1 MSVFDILSTELLT
14 KTKSAIKKAEIKN
27 EGNVYMNQKSSKKRS
42 MYRQTKR
49 FLAGFLA
56 VLLTVCMLPVD
67 LFGASDIVYATEE
80 SETAVL
86 QEEKGEAAVTD
97 DQDAEEGGEVVP
109 EIETGTTEPDSA
121 EADLAETDVEEDEGI
136 ETDVEETNALSD
148 EETDVVELSDTEVP
162 ETDESTELMEIV
174 IDEIKKEVRA
184 EGDEQQGTVHKL
196 DGAVL
201 TKKDHSATVALDD
214 YFTLVCNSGKKI
226 KINTA
231 SSQNA
236 NVPDFDTSTYV
247 IGITAGGL
255 GQNST
260 TPFVGIDNDTNVYGP
275 SVAFKSASKKTKVV
289 VKFSPKADGK
299 YIQAATATAKLKDI
313 TYSIDGVEG
322 TATKTYGA
330 VYTETFTLVGEA
342 NTNYYVGFD
351 GTGGVIMS
359 IEVTELPD
367 LPAVNLSTSTVKL
380 SMNDVDGWNADDSS
394 TWKAPYTGSKVTP
407 AANITV
413 GDNAVAA
420 NNYKLLY
427 ARKTGDAEPAEAD
440 YKEASSA
447 DVDLSSLG
455 TIYVKA
461 VATAGNIDYEGET
474 TPVTFEIVK
483 GIAPTVDTRTYVAD
497 ISKATDEEK
506 NNDSISQ
513 TIDLNDVFTFE
524 SKYGLVTFKNARV
537 EDGAAANNVLAATPD
552 VQLSD
557 SSLSFNTKA
566 NAPANEQ
573 VKATIKVDAE
583 FENYET
589 ATLALE
595 ITLAEKKTVTIEGI
609 TIEKTYDG
617 TAVEPSVTNLT
628 IKEGTQEITDETLKS
643 SLVYTYA
650 AKDGEALD
658 EAPKDAGAYTLT
670 VSVPLDNASY
680 TGESDAIAFTI
691 EKAALKITAKDRKW
705 VIGYAAPAAK
715 APGGGEDN
723 PWYKAE
729 GLAEGETLKL
739 LEAEAS
745 FTYQT
750 GETPVTDWTAI
761 KETDIITIVPA
772 LEREGGFN
780 NYEVTAVNGK
790 LTVEKEPELKE
801 NEKELNLTKNWHIGT
816 LNGAS
821 ALLYNG
827 NGSEN
832 DPNKDTQSDGYFTV
846 KGDVKTAG
854 ENNAYPLVIWG
865 NYENA
870 IKVNSKTDIQFTAP
884 EGSALEF
891 IAHIQN
897 NKAGAINVD
906 GANAVSITLNG
917 QPTGAEG
924 VTVTKLGD
932 GTIVPPYKDTAPTN
946 NSAVYKV
953 TMTLTGTTDNKHILK
968 NGSGEHQLYYIKV
981 TEPGADQEYTV
992 TFKNGADTFKT
1003 ETVTAGQSLS
1013 LADIKPTEQ
1022 AGKVF
1027 KGWAAKADAAA
1038 ADVITSITPTA
1049 DTTLYAVWV
1058 NVYTVTLKNGDS
1070 VVGTPATVEE
1080 GEPYDLPKLGDTET
1094 DYFLGWKNA
1103 DAGDTNLYKVN
1114 IIPTKD
1120 TTLVAYFVSKETSK
1134 FYIVTVDFGY
1144 KENET
1149 DPENKKETFRKLY
1162 TEDGEEVTVALSELG
1177 TPERD
1182 GYTFN
1187 KWMAGD
1193 AEVPADGLKIKADV
1207 TITATWTKNASVA
1220 EKYTVAFTDK
1230 AGNQVPTTDVLD
1242 KAGNKVTLAEVEKD
1256 TIIILPDTTEKKEG
1270 CIWSWATADNKTY
1283 KAGDEYTVTQNV
1295 TFTGDWTEN
1304 GGDIPTPPTVKT
1316 IKLEDCAIAV
1326 PSIIADAKKNPKNES
1341 KTSVVYYADK
1351 DQDGN
1356 PVNPVRFAEGLDF
1369 TVEYSLKADNV
1380 YRATIKGAGRTV
1392 DQYEIDP
1399 ASTIV
1404 KEYKVFDK
1412 KDKSVID
1419 LNKAKITLDSSA
1431 KTAIYTGY
1439 GITPAVTSVKVGK
1452 IEIPSTKYKVSYKS
1466 NVNAG
1471 KASVII
1477 SADSDAEYKEGEN
1490 FVIGSKTMTFT
1501 IKKAAINKANQ
1512 ITVTAKDKDGK
1523 DIKGN
1528 TYEYR
1533 GTETIEAQELTVVSA
1548 GGRTLKEDVDYTV
1561 TYKNNRKAGKASI
1574 VLKGIGNN
1582 VSGSLTIPFT
1592 INPLVVDPEND
1603 KFAPYYG
1610 FEYTPN
1616 GAKAQYI
1623 VLGRYKNGELVDTI
1637 MLEEGVDF
1645 KGSYKYA
1652 SKNKEAGSTVTFSG
1666 KGINAFKGGFKENDY
1681 TIKPSSFDGGT
1692 YLASAIT
1699 VDVTKADLEG
1709 AALQKALEKAV
1720 VLNDYFGTKLKVK
1733 KDYVI
1738 EPKVVEGRDAVI
1750 IRPSDATKANYIE
1763 ENPSLG
1769 YYYNKSK
1776 NIAKLKDVSFA
1787 KNYTLYYDGRN
1798 PVELGAKEIS
1808 EIGGYKFV
1816 LGKDVEIVEGSYK
1829 NNYKAGNAS
1838 VTIRGIN
1845 GSGYYGTKVLKFKIV
1860 EK

>member
-121 EADLAETDVEEDEGI
+121 EADLAETDVEEVGDTENNTTEMDNKTVEKLDEV
-136 ETDVEETNALSD
+136 ETDVTDTVETTDIVADEKSEVENDVSIEGDTENKESTINISDLAAVTAHTGALGNSIFNVSSDGMAIAGSNKTATDNTKFTMCLKTGGTGSTSKRYISFTPAEGGVFSVYAITGSKGKVRALKLSD
-148 EETDVVELSDTEVP
+148 SSNNEV
-162 ETDESTELMEIV
+162 
-174 IDEIKKEVRA
+174 
-184 EGDEQQGTVHKL
+184 
-196 DGAVL
+196 
-201 TKKDHSATVALDD
+201 
-214 YFTLVCNSGKKI
+214 
-226 KINTA
+226 A
-231 SSQNA
+231 S
-236 NVPDFDTSTYV
+236 FDTNDDLQKFQANIRAGVTYYLYSADSGISIYY
-247 IGITAGGL
+247 IG
-255 GQNST
+255 
-260 TPFVGIDNDTNVYGP
+260 
-275 SVAFKSASKKTKVV
+275 VA
-289 VKFSPKADGK
+289 
-299 YIQAATATAKLKDI
+299 Y
-313 TYSIDGVEG
+313 
-322 TATKTYGA
+322 
-330 VYTETFTLVGEA
+330 
-342 NTNYYVGFD
+342 D
-351 GTGGVIMS
+351 GT
-359 IEVTELPD
+359 
-367 LPAVNLSTSTVKL
+367 LPAEKTNFSTATVKL

-413 GDNAVAA
+413 GDNVVAA

-447 DVDLSSLG
+447 DVDLSSRG

-483 GIAPTVDTRTYVAD
+483 GIAPTVDTKTYVAD

-552 VQLSD
+552 LQLSD

-566 NAPANEQ
+566 NASADEQ

-854 ENNAYPLVIWG
+854 ENNAYPLVTWG

-953 TMTLTGTTDNKHILK
+953 TMTLTSTTDNKHILK

-981 TEPGADQEYTV
+981 TEPDADQEYTV

-1270 CIWSWATADNKTY
+1270 YIWSWATADNKTY
-1283 KAGDEYTVTQNV
+1283 KAGDEYTVKQNV

-1304 GGDIPTPPTVKT
+1304 EGDIPTPPTVKT

-1681 TIKPSSFDGGT
+1681 TIKPSSFDGGI

>member
-14 KTKSAIKKAEIKN
+14 KTKSAINKAEIKN
-27 EGNVYMNQKSSKKRS
+27 GGNVYMNRKSSKKHS
-42 MYRQTKR
+42 VYRQTKR

-80 SETAVL
+80 LETAVL

-121 EADLAETDVEEDEGI
+121 EADLAETDVAGVGDTETNTSELDNTTVEKLDEV
-136 ETDVEETNALSD
+136 ETDVTDTVESTDIVADEKSEVENDVSIEGDTENKESTINISDLAAVTAHTGALGNSIFNVSSDGMAIAGSNKTATDNTKFTMCLKTGGTGSTSKRYISFTPAEGGVFSVYAITGSKGKVRALKLSD
-148 EETDVVELSDTEVP
+148 SSNNEV
-162 ETDESTELMEIV
+162 
-174 IDEIKKEVRA
+174 
-184 EGDEQQGTVHKL
+184 
-196 DGAVL
+196 
-201 TKKDHSATVALDD
+201 
-214 YFTLVCNSGKKI
+214 
-226 KINTA
+226 A
-231 SSQNA
+231 S
-236 NVPDFDTSTYV
+236 FDTNDDLQKFQANIRAGVTYYLYSADSGISIYY
-247 IGITAGGL
+247 IG
-255 GQNST
+255 
-260 TPFVGIDNDTNVYGP
+260 
-275 SVAFKSASKKTKVV
+275 VA
-289 VKFSPKADGK
+289 
-299 YIQAATATAKLKDI
+299 Y
-313 TYSIDGVEG
+313 
-322 TATKTYGA
+322 
-330 VYTETFTLVGEA
+330 
-342 NTNYYVGFD
+342 D
-351 GTGGVIMS
+351 GT
-359 IEVTELPD
+359 
-367 LPAVNLSTSTVKL
+367 LPAEKTNFSTATVKL

-413 GDNAVAA
+413 GDNVVAA

-447 DVDLSSLG
+447 DVDLSSRG

-483 GIAPTVDTRTYVAD
+483 GIAPTVDTKTYVAD

-552 VQLSD
+552 LQLSD

-566 NAPANEQ
+566 NASADEQ

-854 ENNAYPLVIWG
+854 ENNAYPLVTWG

-953 TMTLTGTTDNKHILK
+953 TMTLTSTTDNKHILK

-981 TEPGADQEYTV
+981 TEPDADQEYTV

-1103 DAGDTNLYKVN
+1103 DAGDTNGH
-1114 IIPTKD
+1114 D
-1120 TTLVAYFVSKETSK
+1120 TCSIFCK
-1134 FYIVTVDFGY
+1134 
-1144 KENET
+1144 
-1149 DPENKKETFRKLY
+1149 
-1162 TEDGEEVTVALSELG
+1162 
-1177 TPERD
+1177 
-1182 GYTFN
+1182 
-1187 KWMAGD
+1187 
-1193 AEVPADGLKIKADV
+1193 
-1207 TITATWTKNASVA
+1207 
-1220 EKYTVAFTDK
+1220 
-1230 AGNQVPTTDVLD
+1230 Q
-1242 KAGNKVTLAEVEKD
+1242 
-1256 TIIILPDTTEKKEG
+1256 
-1270 CIWSWATADNKTY
+1270 
-1283 KAGDEYTVTQNV
+1283 
-1295 TFTGDWTEN
+1295 
-1304 GGDIPTPPTVKT
+1304 GDI
-1316 IKLEDCAIAV
+1316 
-1326 PSIIADAKKNPKNES
+1326 
-1341 KTSVVYYADK
+1341 
-1351 DQDGN
+1351 
-1356 PVNPVRFAEGLDF
+1356 
-1369 TVEYSLKADNV
+1369 
-1380 YRATIKGAGRTV
+1380 
-1392 DQYEIDP
+1392 
-1399 ASTIV
+1399 
-1404 KEYKVFDK
+1404 
-1412 KDKSVID
+1412 
-1419 LNKAKITLDSSA
+1419 
-1431 KTAIYTGY
+1431 
-1439 GITPAVTSVKVGK
+1439 
-1452 IEIPSTKYKVSYKS
+1452 
-1466 NVNAG
+1466 
-1471 KASVII
+1471 
-1477 SADSDAEYKEGEN
+1477 
-1490 FVIGSKTMTFT
+1490 
-1501 IKKAAINKANQ
+1501 
-1512 ITVTAKDKDGK
+1512 
-1523 DIKGN
+1523 
-1528 TYEYR
+1528 
-1533 GTETIEAQELTVVSA
+1533 
-1548 GGRTLKEDVDYTV
+1548 
-1561 TYKNNRKAGKASI
+1561 
-1574 VLKGIGNN
+1574 
-1582 VSGSLTIPFT
+1582 
-1592 INPLVVDPEND
+1592 
-1603 KFAPYYG
+1603 
-1610 FEYTPN
+1610 
-1616 GAKAQYI
+1616 
-1623 VLGRYKNGELVDTI
+1623 
-1637 MLEEGVDF
+1637 
-1645 KGSYKYA
+1645 
-1652 SKNKEAGSTVTFSG
+1652 
-1666 KGINAFKGGFKENDY
+1666 
-1681 TIKPSSFDGGT
+1681 
-1692 YLASAIT
+1692 
-1699 VDVTKADLEG
+1699 
-1709 AALQKALEKAV
+1709 
-1720 VLNDYFGTKLKVK
+1720 
-1733 KDYVI
+1733 
-1738 EPKVVEGRDAVI
+1738 
-1750 IRPSDATKANYIE
+1750 
-1763 ENPSLG
+1763 
-1769 YYYNKSK
+1769 
-1776 NIAKLKDVSFA
+1776 
-1787 KNYTLYYDGRN
+1787 
-1798 PVELGAKEIS
+1798 
-1808 EIGGYKFV
+1808 
-1816 LGKDVEIVEGSYK
+1816 
-1829 NNYKAGNAS
+1829 
-1838 VTIRGIN
+1838 
-1845 GSGYYGTKVLKFKIV
+1845 KVLYCNS
-1860 EK
+1860 